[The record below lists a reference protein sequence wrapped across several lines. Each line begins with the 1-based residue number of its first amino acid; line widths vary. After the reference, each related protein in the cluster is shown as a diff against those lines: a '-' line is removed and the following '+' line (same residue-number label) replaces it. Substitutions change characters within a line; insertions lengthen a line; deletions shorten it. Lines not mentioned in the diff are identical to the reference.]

1 MAGKYAVSL
10 YVTAVRANALE
21 PIYEELTELLKASE
35 KSPTFREFLKDM
47 SVSNK
52 NKVKAVQSL
61 LGELGFSDITTN
73 FLGNILSFY
82 IVFISLNSA
91 ILASTLC
98 GSVICFSCLL

>member
-35 KSPTFREFLKDM
+35 KSPTFLEFLKDM

-82 IVFISLNSA
+82 IHKSQFCNSG
-91 ILASTLC
+91 INVVWQCDLFL
-98 GSVICFSCLL
+98 V